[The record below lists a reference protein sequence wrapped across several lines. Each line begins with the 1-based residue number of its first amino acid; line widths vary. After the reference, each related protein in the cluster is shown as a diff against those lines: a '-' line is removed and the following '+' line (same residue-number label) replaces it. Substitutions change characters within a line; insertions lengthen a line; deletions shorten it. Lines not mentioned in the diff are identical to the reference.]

1 MLTNDVLQGREHAKH
16 VPLSDQ
22 WDDHIPKVKTP
33 KKWRPEYFHR
43 KNVMNDFN
51 GRGVETFVIED
62 VFHSFETRPDR
73 PNPHNSRMEQGKF
86 FFDYPASWTNANTV
100 NRSVS
105 LRSIAMSPRSY
116 FFRTTWTLDKG
127 AGGVAFVVPTT
138 IPPNFDIESAMSTL
152 AKQVNDSVIRSNYG
166 QVQYSYDATTQTAGL
181 SFYKTPTIAAWQLHL
196 DAADP
201 QFFELFNVNEI
212 RRPIYTDPLLFNTWS
227 FPNVWDRRSL
237 FFHASFVTN
246 AAFHYLGRA
255 GDFYTT
261 LSKIYQA
268 QFGPDSFEIHVS
280 QDGIN
285 PIDIGYES
293 FTVEL
298 AFIIDSKNYLD

>member
-1 MLTNDVLQGREHAKH
+1 MAKLWFWKEPGRIDPWNLCLQ
-16 VPLSDQ
+16 
-22 WDDHIPKVKTP
+22 
-33 KKWRPEYFHR
+33 
-43 KNVMNDFN
+43 
-51 GRGVETFVIED
+51 
-62 VFHSFETRPDR
+62 
-73 PNPHNSRMEQGKF
+73 
-86 FFDYPASWTNANTV
+86 
-100 NRSVS
+100 
-105 LRSIAMSPRSY
+105 
-116 FFRTTWTLDKG
+116 
-127 AGGVAFVVPTT
+127 
-138 IPPNFDIESAMSTL
+138 
-152 AKQVNDSVIRSNYG
+152 
-166 QVQYSYDATTQTAGL
+166 
-181 SFYKTPTIAAWQLHL
+181 
-196 DAADP
+196 AADP
-201 QFFELFNVNEI
+201 QFFELFNAPVD
-212 RRPIYTDPLLFNTWS
+212 RRPAYIDPVIRDDWV
-227 FPNVWDRRSL
+227 FPNVWDRRAL

>member
-1 MLTNDVLQGREHAKH
+1 
-16 VPLSDQ
+16 
-22 WDDHIPKVKTP
+22 
-33 KKWRPEYFHR
+33 
-43 KNVMNDFN
+43 
-51 GRGVETFVIED
+51 
-62 VFHSFETRPDR
+62 
-73 PNPHNSRMEQGKF
+73 MEQGKF

-105 LRSIAMSPRSY
+105 LRSITMTPRSY
-116 FFRTTWTLDKG
+116 FFSTVWSLDKG
-127 AGGVAFVVPTT
+127 TGTATQFLLVTT
-138 IPPNFDIESAMSTL
+138 IPPWLSIEEALSGI
-152 AKQVNDSVIRSNYG
+152 AKQVNDNVIRSNFG
-166 QVQYSYDATTQTAGL
+166 QMQYSYDATTRMAKL
-181 SFYKTPTIAAWQLHL
+181 WFYKATSITAWKLSL
-196 DAADP
+196 TSADP
-201 QFFELFNVNEI
+201 QFFELFNVPDAL
-212 RRPIYTDPLLFNTWS
+212 RAPYTDPAKLNSWD